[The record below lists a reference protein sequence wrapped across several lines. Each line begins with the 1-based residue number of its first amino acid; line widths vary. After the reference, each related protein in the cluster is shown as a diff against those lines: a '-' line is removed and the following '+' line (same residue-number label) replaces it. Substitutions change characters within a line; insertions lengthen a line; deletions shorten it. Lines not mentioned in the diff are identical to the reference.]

1 MEDDAEVCATNKELD
16 TRRQQLL
23 TSRQG
28 TVVDKTRQRNDI
40 EDIFH
45 LTRIQVVVD
54 VERQIILA
62 QRAGQTPWNDP
73 KTGT

>member
-1 MEDDAEVCATNKELD
+1 M
-16 TRRQQLL
+16 
-23 TSRQG
+23 
-28 TVVDKTRQRNDI
+28 DKTRQRNDI